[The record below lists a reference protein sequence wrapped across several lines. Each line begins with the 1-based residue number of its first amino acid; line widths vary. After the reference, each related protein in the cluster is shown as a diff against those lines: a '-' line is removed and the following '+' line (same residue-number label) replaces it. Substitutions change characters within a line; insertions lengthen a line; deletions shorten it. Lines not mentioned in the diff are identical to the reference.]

1 MKLETRGNAQ
11 RAKAQVGVNWVN
23 GVFIIG
29 THLATVAAL
38 FFWSW
43 PAVITAVVLYWVAGS
58 LGIGT
63 GYHRLLPHRGY
74 KVPKPHEDR
83 LTTCGALSFEGGP
96 IQWTVTHRIHH
107 AHTDRAG
114 DPHT

>member
-43 PAVITAVVLYWVAGS
+43 PAVITAVVFYWVAGS
-58 LGIGT
+58 LGIGM
-63 GYHRLLPHRGY
+63 GYHRLL
-74 KVPKPHEDR
+74 
-83 LTTCGALSFEGGP
+83 
-96 IQWTVTHRIHH
+96 THRVIKFRKRLNTFSPF
-107 AHTDRAG
+107 AAPQRSRVVRFSGSSRIAYITR
-114 DPHT
+114 TQI